1 MATDKGIT
9 MKRIL
14 LGVACALSLA
24 AFTASVAR
32 ADDKPADASA
42 TPAKKTHHKKKKSS
56 EGDKSTSTTTG
67 TTTTK

>member
-1 MATDKGIT
+1 

-14 LGVACALSLA
+14 LATACVLSLA

-56 EGDKSTSTTTG
+56 DSSDKSATGGSTTP
-67 TTTTK
+67 TK